1 VNNFKI
7 TIEHIQG
14 IKHLTLNI
22 ENLNNGKIMCIVGKN
37 GIGKTTLVK
46 SIANLVRADIFKTTS
61 SPYIFNASSKI
72 TYCIDGDNYIYT
84 YNERLTTIDSKD
96 IAPDVIINNIIG
108 ELPLPHGERFNFFQ
122 TIAKIDKD
130 IRQKNITQDYKTPI
144 KLVDWYKKIYISNKF
159 DQLKEV
165 DISGKKYYFLPQDD
179 GKYIREDYFS
189 SGEYFILSIY
199 RLIQQRKK
207 IIVIDELDISL
218 DASAQVHLITELRE
232 FCREKSVTLLFT
244 THSLAIMKT
253 LKDDELW
260 YLENNN
266 GMCEIEKRSYN
277 HIKSILYQFKGWDK
291 YILTEDKMLSD
302 FIKWSL
308 KDDVF
313 YKKYIVIYIGAANSV
328 VKLMDNNSREEFF
341 SVKNNVISVLDGDQ
355 KNTYEGSEKVM
366 FLPFDS
372 IEKQLGKDYDD
383 EDRDDDFFRGITRTK
398 QDQKRGKDLFKKVKK
413 KYTQDKIF
421 EFVIKNNIAV
431 VEQFKQNLRNFINQ

>member
-291 YILTEDKMLSD
+291 YILTEDETLSD

-313 YKKYIVIYIGAANSV
+313 YKKYIVIYIGVANSV
-328 VKLMDNNSREEFF
+328 VQLMDNNREEEFF
-341 SVKNNVISVLDGDQ
+341 SEKNNVISVLDGDE
-355 KNTYEGSEKVM
+355 KEKYEREDVVC
-366 FLPFDS
+366 LPLKS
-372 IEKQLGKDYDD
+372 VEKQLKECYDADRDNEFFSGVIASEPDKSGKDIFNRMK
-383 EDRDDDFFRGITRTK
+383 EK
-398 QDQKRGKDLFKKVKK
+398 HPK
-413 KYTQDKIF
+413 DKIF
-421 EFVIKNNIAV
+421 EFVIKNNIAD